1 MISSIFFEFEI
12 LKKNDVNND
21 RDVIFNETKFFDTYE
36 TVDFFKKEQR
46 KFYVTYRVISLQI
59 FENIDEKQYNKIL
72 IQKYV
77 LNNSWKNVIS
87 KLIMKKNLIIN

>member
-77 LNNSWKNVIS
+77 LNNS
-87 KLIMKKNLIIN
+87 